1 MRSEQIL
8 GNPKEKIF
16 GVEILTAKEK
26 PLKKNIF
33 PKKNLQQG
41 NGRETIFEISNES
54 ENKDHGSVKK
64 ENQWKSLK
72 VEKKL
77 NMENKEKAV
86 AVSGKNDW
94 YGDRFLCCVIRPPG
108 MFFLTDAAKMVHTS

>member
-33 PKKNLQQG
+33 PKKRKSTN
-41 NGRETIFEISNES
+41 REMEE
-54 ENKDHGSVKK
+54 KR
-64 ENQWKSLK
+64 SLK
-72 VEKKL
+72 YQT
-77 NMENKEKAV
+77 KA
-86 AVSGKNDW
+86 KTKIT
-94 YGDRFLCCVIRPPG
+94 DR
-108 MFFLTDAAKMVHTS
+108 

>member
-33 PKKNLQQG
+33 PKKRKYYNREI
-41 NGRETIFEISNES
+41 GRETIFEIIKRKTKTKITRYGKERKTS
-54 ENKDHGSVKK
+54 EN
-64 ENQWKSLK
+64 
-72 VEKKL
+72 
-77 NMENKEKAV
+77 
-86 AVSGKNDW
+86 
-94 YGDRFLCCVIRPPG
+94 P
-108 MFFLTDAAKMVHTS
+108 

>member
-1 MRSEQIL
+1 MINMRSEQIL
-8 GNPKEKIF
+8 GDPKEKIF

-54 ENKDHGSVKK
+54 ENKDHRSVKK
-64 ENQWKSLK
+64 ENQ
-72 VEKKL
+72 
-77 NMENKEKAV
+77 
-86 AVSGKNDW
+86 
-94 YGDRFLCCVIRPPG
+94 
-108 MFFLTDAAKMVHTS
+108 

>member
-33 PKKNLQQG
+33 PKKENLQQG
-41 NGRETIFEISNES
+41 NGRETGRYPEEA
-54 ENKDHGSVKK
+54 G
-64 ENQWKSLK
+64 
-72 VEKKL
+72 
-77 NMENKEKAV
+77 
-86 AVSGKNDW
+86 
-94 YGDRFLCCVIRPPG
+94 
-108 MFFLTDAAKMVHTS
+108 

>member
-16 GVEILTAKEK
+16 GVEILTAK
-26 PLKKNIF
+26 
-33 PKKNLQQG
+33 G

-54 ENKDHGSVKK
+54 ENKDHRSVKK

-86 AVSGKNDW
+86 AVSEKMIGMAIA
-94 YGDRFLCCVIRPPG
+94 FCV
-108 MFFLTDAAKMVHTS
+108 V

>member
-33 PKKNLQQG
+33 PKKRKIYN
-41 NGRETIFEISNES
+41 REMEE
-54 ENKDHGSVKK
+54 KR
-64 ENQWKSLK
+64 SLK
-72 VEKKL
+72 YQT
-77 NMENKEKAV
+77 KA
-86 AVSGKNDW
+86 KTKIT
-94 YGDRFLCCVIRPPG
+94 DR
-108 MFFLTDAAKMVHTS
+108 

>member
-33 PKKNLQQG
+33 PKKRKSTTGKWNITL
-41 NGRETIFEISNES
+41 
-54 ENKDHGSVKK
+54 VKH
-64 ENQWKSLK
+64 
-72 VEKKL
+72 EKTY
-77 NMENKEKAV
+77 
-86 AVSGKNDW
+86 KNN
-94 YGDRFLCCVIRPPG
+94 
-108 MFFLTDAAKMVHTS
+108 

>member
-33 PKKNLQQG
+33 PKKENLQQG

-54 ENKDHGSVKK
+54 ENKDHRSVKK

-86 AVSGKNDW
+86 AVSEKM
-94 YGDRFLCCVIRPPG
+94 IG
-108 MFFLTDAAKMVHTS
+108 MAIAVCGV

>member
-33 PKKNLQQG
+33 PKKRKSTTGKWKRNDLWNIKRKRKQRSQIG
-41 NGRETIFEISNES
+41 KERKPVKILESRE
-54 ENKDHGSVKK
+54 
-64 ENQWKSLK
+64 
-72 VEKKL
+72 KL

-86 AVSGKNDW
+86 AVSEKMIGMAIA
-94 YGDRFLCCVIRPPG
+94 FCV
-108 MFFLTDAAKMVHTS
+108 V

>member
-26 PLKKNIF
+26 PLKKEHL
-33 PKKNLQQG
+33 PEKKENLQQG

-54 ENKDHGSVKK
+54 ENKDHRSVKK
-64 ENQWKSLK
+64 ENQ
-72 VEKKL
+72 
-77 NMENKEKAV
+77 
-86 AVSGKNDW
+86 
-94 YGDRFLCCVIRPPG
+94 
-108 MFFLTDAAKMVHTS
+108 

>member
-33 PKKNLQQG
+33 PKKRKSTTGKRKRKQRSQIGKERKPVKILES
-41 NGRETIFEISNES
+41 REKTEY
-54 ENKDHGSVKK
+54 
-64 ENQWKSLK
+64 
-72 VEKKL
+72 
-77 NMENKEKAV
+77 
-86 AVSGKNDW
+86 GK
-94 YGDRFLCCVIRPPG
+94 
-108 MFFLTDAAKMVHTS
+108 